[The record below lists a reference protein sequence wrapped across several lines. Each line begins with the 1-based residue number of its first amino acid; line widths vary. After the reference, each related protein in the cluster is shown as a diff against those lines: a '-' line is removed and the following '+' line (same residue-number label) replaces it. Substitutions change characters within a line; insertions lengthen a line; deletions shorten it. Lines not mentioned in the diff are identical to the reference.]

1 MALLNQEGMKNK
13 AKKISDIIPKP
24 ELGSDRRP
32 ERNNCKGKLG
42 DRIAVP
48 KDAVIC

>member
-13 AKKISDIIPKP
+13 AKENSDIIPRP
-24 ELGSDRRP
+24 ERGSDRRP
-32 ERNNCKGKLG
+32 ERSNCQGKLG

-48 KDAVIC
+48 KVAVIC